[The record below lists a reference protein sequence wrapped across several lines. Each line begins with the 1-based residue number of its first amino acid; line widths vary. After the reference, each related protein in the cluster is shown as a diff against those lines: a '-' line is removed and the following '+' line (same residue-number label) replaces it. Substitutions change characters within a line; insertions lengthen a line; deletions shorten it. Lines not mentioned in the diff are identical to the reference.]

1 MNKIGSRSHFF
12 DRFQGQNCKASYV
25 GFRASCGPDVAWVG
39 GPKKYETDP
48 ISKAFKLASHG
59 YVDRSIR
66 QSVEGVRRHLWGTAT
81 PTAGKRTFLAQSSL

>member
-1 MNKIGSRSHFF
+1 MAQGAFFPTTSKGKILRLCTLEFWANCGS
-12 DRFQGQNCKASYV
+12 
-25 GFRASCGPDVAWVG
+25 DVAWVG

-48 ISKAFKLASHG
+48 ISKAFKLASRG

>member
-1 MNKIGSRSHFF
+1 MKLAQGAVFS
-12 DRFQGQNCKASYV
+12 DRFQGKNCKASYV
-25 GFRASCGPDVAWVG
+25 GFRASCGPDVARVG

-48 ISKAFKLASHG
+48 ISKAFKLASRG

>member
-1 MNKIGSRSHFF
+1 MKLDQGAIFSDH
-12 DRFQGQNCKASYV
+12 FQGQNCKASYV
-25 GFRASCGPDVAWVG
+25 GFRASCGPDVARVG

-48 ISKAFKLASHG
+48 ISKAFKLASRG

-66 QSVEGVRRHLWGTAT
+66 QSVEGVRRRLWGTAT